1 MEEKNDILD
10 RQKYVDNLIEII
22 ECISNQK
29 KGCSFAIDGKW
40 GVGKTYILNM
50 LEEQISKIQSE
61 ETFDDKYFIFNY
73 NCWKYDYYEEPSVA
87 IVSTMLDKVREE
99 NNILSLESNE
109 TLKAS
114 WEKAKEKI
122 EAIAGEFSKNKI
134 GINLVEI
141 AKDIKDIK
149 DTKKENIKANYDF
162 DKLFSFK
169 ETLDLT
175 RKKITELAQDKSII
189 FIVDELDRCL
199 PTYAI
204 KVLERLHHLFDG
216 IDNVILIISID
227 MFQLGHS
234 IKEIYGA
241 EINVDTYLKK
251 FINFS
256 LLLDEGQLTNNFQ
269 IKYKPYFELFSDIT
283 DSEQELFN
291 EIFTNSFK
299 GIDIRTQEKLI
310 YRAKIIHEL
319 LCKEEKLDLSLLCFE
334 LMYVAFRHKTDPMSL
349 KFIPEI
355 NKAIYGGLAEKI
367 SKETENFLKNLESSV
382 GKNGDS
388 ISCRLVNSRTISE
401 AKVIQ
406 NRLSDK
412 FFWIFASIYHNINE
426 KTCFEYFLDNPE
438 TLKKEVEIAKKFES
452 FEKILK

>member
-10 RQKYVDNLIEII
+10 RQKYVDNLKEVI

-50 LEEQISKIQSE
+50 LEEQLSKIQSE
-61 ETFDDKYFIFNY
+61 KTYNNKYFIFNY
-73 NCWKYDYYEEPSVA
+73 NCWKYDYYEEPSIA
-87 IVSTMLDKVREE
+87 IVSTMLDKVKEE
-99 NNILSLESNE
+99 ESLFNLETNE

-114 WEKAKEKI
+114 FEKAKEKI
-122 EAIAGEFSKNKI
+122 EAIAGEFLKNKI

-141 AKDIKDIK
+141 AKDINNIK
-149 DTKKENIKANYDF
+149 EENIKDNHDF

-169 ETLDLT
+169 ETLNLT

-227 MFQLGHS
+227 MSQLGHS
-234 IKEIYGA
+234 IREIYGE

-256 LLLDEGQLTNNFQ
+256 LLLDEGKLNNNFQ
-269 IKYKPYFELFSDIT
+269 IKYKQYFELFFDIT
-283 DSEQELFN
+283 ESEQKLFN

-299 GIDIRTQEKLI
+299 NIDIRTQEKLI

-319 LCKEEKLDLSLLCFE
+319 LCKEEKLDPSLLCFE
-334 LMYVAFRHKTDPMSL
+334 LMYVAFSYKANPMSL

-355 NKAIYGGLAEKI
+355 NKATYGGLENKI
-367 SKETENFLKNLESSV
+367 SVETENFLKNLESSV
-382 GKNGDS
+382 GKNG
-388 ISCRLVNSRTISE
+388 NTISYKTIYSHIIDK
-401 AKVIQ
+401 ARIIQ

-412 FFWIFASIYHNINE
+412 LFWIFASIYNDININ
-426 KTCFEYFLDNPE
+426 TCFEYFLENPE
-438 TLKKEVEIAKKFES
+438 TLEKEVEIAKKFNS
-452 FEKILK
+452 FAKILK